1 MSWSFNG
8 GTALAR
14 FKLLKIC
21 IKRCTSTRSLDS
33 VARNRFRWLEIVGE
47 RGAGLS
53 RTLMVDIHVL

>member
-14 FKLLKIC
+14 LKLLLKIC

-33 VARNRFRWLEIVGE
+33 VARNRFRWLEIVGNRE
-47 RGAGLS
+47 K
-53 RTLMVDIHVL
+53 